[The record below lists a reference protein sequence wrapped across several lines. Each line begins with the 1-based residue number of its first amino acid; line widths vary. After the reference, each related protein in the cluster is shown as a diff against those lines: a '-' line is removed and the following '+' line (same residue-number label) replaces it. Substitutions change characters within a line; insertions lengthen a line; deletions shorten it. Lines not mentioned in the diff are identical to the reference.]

1 MNPTEPSPTL
11 PSALYTESDLPPTLP
26 GALHAEPEAPPSW
39 RMPLDVL
46 DDERPARAAHW
57 LYRHAILLA
66 ALWAILLA
74 TLALVLATGRPWT
87 GVTLAAHDGQVQVI
101 DVAPG
106 SPAAAAGVQGGMRLL
121 ALSAPDGSQ
130 PLAFQ
135 PGDLQANPDELPSY
149 AEWGRFYERQDRL
162 ARLLDGERVRLRVTT
177 PQAVAE
183 EELMLRPA
191 RSRPLFSLPS
201 AFWSLMVLQ
210 LAIMLMAGWVIT
222 VYPPQPAAPRAAV
235 GAVAI
240 SVVLASVAVFGAR
253 ELALPSPLFHALVVL
268 QHAGSLLAALAVA
281 GIVSHYPTPL
291 PEMGGWRAWSVAGLF
306 LLWALADALWWLPS
320 PDWASR
326 AMLLTSVAVI
336 SVQALRQW
344 RAQKGGDSVARD
356 EARTQAVI
364 WIPAAFCLFGLR
376 EGALL
381 LGFAPPLSQ
390 AWLYGL
396 MVVAVATRTITHR
409 EVRVFELD
417 DWTRQV
423 LLTWGAGVVI
433 LLCYRLLQASDW
445 FSDELAMLVAV
456 LGLGLGYVLLTRRIW
471 GRGILR
477 RGQTQRELTGAI
489 LALGLTAPEDRAPLW
504 IALLEGTFEARART
518 LEVEGVPPPR
528 VTTVLDGGRALWVP
542 PVAGLPG
549 VQLGPRDRG
558 RPLFARSDRR
568 LAIRLSVLAAQI
580 IHAREAYVRGAS
592 EERQRI
598 ADDLHDDLG
607 AKLLSLVHAGDQG
620 GAGTDVSRLAREA
633 LEEMRLS
640 VRHLKALPVPVA
652 DVLAD
657 WRAETVARLA
667 AAGVQADWDAQQ
679 SGRVAP
685 LPMRTAAHLT
695 RVLREAVSN
704 VIHHSGASY
713 CRVLLHVSP
722 MALHLDVED
731 NGQGMGLP
739 GGNGRAGGLSSI
751 ERRVHRLGGTH
762 RFGTGALGG
771 TLLMVRVP
779 LEPPHR

>member
-1 MNPTEPSPTL
+1 M
-11 PSALYTESDLPPTLP
+11 
-26 GALHAEPEAPPSW
+26 
-39 RMPLDVL
+39 
-46 DDERPARAAHW
+46 
-57 LYRHAILLA
+57 
-66 ALWAILLA
+66 
-74 TLALVLATGRPWT
+74 
-87 GVTLAAHDGQVQVI
+87 
-101 DVAPG
+101 
-106 SPAAAAGVQGGMRLL
+106 
-121 ALSAPDGSQ
+121 
-130 PLAFQ
+130 
-135 PGDLQANPDELPSY
+135 
-149 AEWGRFYERQDRL
+149 
-162 ARLLDGERVRLRVTT
+162 
-177 PQAVAE
+177 
-183 EELMLRPA
+183 
-191 RSRPLFSLPS
+191 
-201 AFWSLMVLQ
+201 
-210 LAIMLMAGWVIT
+210 
-222 VYPPQPAAPRAAV
+222 
-235 GAVAI
+235 
-240 SVVLASVAVFGAR
+240 
-253 ELALPSPLFHALVVL
+253 
-268 QHAGSLLAALAVA
+268 
-281 GIVSHYPTPL
+281 
-291 PEMGGWRAWSVAGLF
+291 
-306 LLWALADALWWLPS
+306 
-320 PDWASR
+320 
-326 AMLLTSVAVI
+326 
-336 SVQALRQW
+336 
-344 RAQKGGDSVARD
+344 
-356 EARTQAVI
+356 
-364 WIPAAFCLFGLR
+364 
-376 EGALL
+376 
-381 LGFAPPLSQ
+381 
-390 AWLYGL
+390 
-396 MVVAVATRTITHR
+396 
-409 EVRVFELD
+409 
-417 DWTRQV
+417 
-423 LLTWGAGVVI
+423 
-433 LLCYRLLQASDW
+433 
-445 FSDELAMLVAV
+445 
-456 LGLGLGYVLLTRRIW
+456 LLTRRIW

-477 RGQTQRELTGAI
+477 RGQTQRELTSAI

-504 IALLEGTFEARART
+504 IALLEGTFEGRVRMM
-518 LEVEGVPPPR
+518 EGVQPPR
-528 VTTVLDGGRALWVP
+528 VTTVLNGGRALWVP

-607 AKLLSLVHAGDQG
+607 AKLLSLVHAGDQN

-640 VRHLKALPVPVA
+640 VRHLKAQPVPVA

-667 AAGVQADWDAQQ
+667 AAGVQTDWDAQQ

-779 LEPPHR
+779 LEPPRR